1 MNSGEEGR
9 VPEKR
14 KVPGTV
20 PEMVLAS
27 VREFPPDHPVQA
39 SAHFP
44 CLPEK
49 VSVHLIRAHLT
60 QDHLIRVH
68 QIQVLLTADL
78 RIPVH
83 QRFLSRLLMPEALSG
98 VSFPD
103 PPALGVGSKVTQPK
117 PLK

>member
-44 CLPEK
+44 YLPEK
-49 VSVHLIRAHLT
+49 VSVHLILVRASVQAWGLAWGLAL
-60 QDHLIRVH
+60 QK
-68 QIQVLLTADL
+68 IQGRIHCPGYRFRTL
-78 RIPVH
+78 RLWEWG
-83 QRFLSRLLMPEALSG
+83 RR
-98 VSFPD
+98 
-103 PPALGVGSKVTQPK
+103 
-117 PLK
+117 